1 MKKRDKRVL
10 RRYHSKRPTHTARR
24 LPIRMFE
31 LKHPHPVNADTHL
44 LQPHGDHAR
53 ELFALIQNNL
63 THLNQWLSWPAL
75 MKTPLDVA
83 IFLNTAARHNRA
95 GTALILLLQYQGKIC
110 GVLSYNDFQA
120 HEGSANI
127 GYWLGEAYQGHGIV
141 SSALPVLVQYGFT
154 QLGLKQ
160 VFIRVAEGNDKS
172 AAIPK
177 RLGFQLIDTDEG
189 SEILHQQA
197 INHHV
202 YAMRQEDWA
211 GVSAQ

>member
-1 MKKRDKRVL
+1 M
-10 RRYHSKRPTHTARR
+10 
-24 LPIRMFE
+24 
-31 LKHPHPVNADTHL
+31 LKFPHPIHADLRL
-44 LQPHGDHAR
+44 LAPHADQAR

-63 THLNQWLSWPAL
+63 NHLQQWLSWPTL

-120 HEGSANI
+120 HDCSANI
-127 GYWLGEAYQGHGIV
+127 GYWLDAAHQGRGII
-141 SSALPVLVQYGFT
+141 SSALPVLMRHGF
-154 QLGLKQ
+154 QDLGLNQ

-172 AAIPK
+172 AAVAK
-177 RLGFQLIDTDEG
+177 RLGFQWTHTQQDAET
-189 SEILHQQA
+189 LHQQA

-202 YAMRQEDWA
+202 YVMRREDWKK
-211 GVSAQ
+211 

>member
-1 MKKRDKRVL
+1 M
-10 RRYHSKRPTHTARR
+10 
-24 LPIRMFE
+24 
-31 LKHPHPVNADTHL
+31 LKFPHPIHADLRL
-44 LQPHGDHAR
+44 LAPHADQAR

-63 THLNQWLSWPAL
+63 SHLQQWLSWPAL

-83 IFLNTAARHNRA
+83 NFLNTAARHNRA
-95 GTALILLLQYQGKIC
+95 GTALILLLQCQNKIC

-120 HEGSANI
+120 HNHSANI

-177 RLGFQLIDTDEG
+177 RLGFQWVNTAHGAET
-189 SEILHQQA
+189 LHQRE

-202 YAMRQEDWA
+202 YAMRQENWIR
-211 GVSAQ
+211 